1 MGWGSDSC
9 TPPTIAKANKQ
20 DIWAAGCA
28 AISEEKSNFQL
39 CNADKEYA
47 KKLTFPQK
55 QLVIARYPV
64 HLIGEEVPFVF

>member
-9 TPPTIAKANKQ
+9 TPPTIAEANKQ

-28 AISEEKSNFQL
+28 AISEDKFNFQL
-39 CNADKEYA
+39 WNADKEYA

-55 QLVIARYPV
+55 PLVIANYPV